1 MKGELKVNA
10 CIICGRKVQ
19 PTENWLRC
27 HLRAASQVSID
38 GMDRLYLYYSR
49 PGFRIGDAV
58 GQERKAIAPSNTS
71 IITGRVC
78 TVRRGER
85 APDPR
90 NYRAN
95 QAQLFAI
102 DSKSLVML

>member
-1 MKGELKVNA
+1 MKAELKTNA

-27 HLRAASQVSID
+27 HLWGGFASFH

-58 GQERKAIAPSNTS
+58 GQERKAI
-71 IITGRVC
+71 V
-78 TVRRGER
+78 
-85 APDPR
+85 
-90 NYRAN
+90 
-95 QAQLFAI
+95 FAI